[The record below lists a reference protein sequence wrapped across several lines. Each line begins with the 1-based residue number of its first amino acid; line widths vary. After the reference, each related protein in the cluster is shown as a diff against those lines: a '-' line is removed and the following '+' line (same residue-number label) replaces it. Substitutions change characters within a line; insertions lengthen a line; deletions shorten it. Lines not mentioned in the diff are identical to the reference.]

1 MRKILCENTP
11 IIDITYDLVDGA
23 TGATVTGLPAGV
35 SLNVASGIA
44 TISGTPT
51 DDIIIQTVY
60 NYELTTTGS
69 PCSGSVTGT
78 ITVDP
83 DDDLDLTSAVGTDSQ
98 VLCETDPLVA
108 IDYEFSAGATSAT
121 VSTLP
126 AGVTAAIVGNVLT
139 ISGTPTDD
147 ITTQTVYNY
156 TVTTIG
162 TCADTSLS
170 GTITVNPDDDLDLIS
185 AVGTDAQV
193 LCETD
198 PLVAIDYEFSA
209 GATSATVSS
218 LPAGVTSAI
227 VGNVLTISGTPT
239 DDITTQTVYNYTVTT
254 IGTCADTSLSGT
266 ITVNPD
272 DDLDLISAVGT
283 DAQVLCETDPLVAI
297 DYEFSAG
304 ATSAT
309 VSTLPAGVTSAI
321 VGNVL
326 TISGTPT
333 DNITTQTSILL
344 HSYYHWYLCR
354 YKFKWNHYSRSRR
367 WVRFNFSSW
376 NRCARY
382 YVKQIL

>member
-1 MRKILCENTP
+1 MRRFYVKHTP

-83 DDDLDLTSAVGTDSQ
+83 DDDLDL
-98 VLCETDPLVA
+98 
-108 IDYEFSAGATSAT
+108 
-121 VSTLP
+121 
-126 AGVTAAIVGNVLT
+126 
-139 ISGTPTDD
+139 
-147 ITTQTVYNY
+147 
-156 TVTTIG
+156 
-162 TCADTSLS
+162 
-170 GTITVNPDDDLDLIS
+170 IS
-185 AVGTDAQV
+185 AA
-193 LCETD
+193 
-198 PLVAIDYEFSA
+198 
-209 GATSATVSS
+209 
-218 LPAGVTSAI
+218 
-227 VGNVLTISGTPT
+227 
-239 DDITTQTVYNYTVTT
+239 
-254 IGTCADTSLSGT
+254 
-266 ITVNPD
+266 
-272 DDLDLISAVGT
+272 GT

-309 VSTLPAGVTSAI
+309 VSTLPAGVTATI

-333 DNITTQTSILL
+333 DDITTQTVYNLYSN
-344 HSYYHWYLCR
+344 YHWYLCR
-354 YKFKWNHYSRSRR
+354 YKFKWNHYGKS
-367 WVRFNFSSW
+367 
-376 NRCARY
+376 
-382 YVKQIL
+382 